1 MCPIARLPFVPG
13 SLVQMGH
20 RTHRVILCLGLYLL
34 KILKVPRAVCGAWGG
49 LWDEGGG
56 TVGVKGRFS
65 SHSDQMLS
73 YNLGRRL
80 PADHVSGYL
89 QFKVEVTSSVHEGEV
104 SV

>member
-1 MCPIARLPFVPG
+1 
-13 SLVQMGH
+13 MG
-20 RTHRVILCLGLYLL
+20 
-34 KILKVPRAVCGAWGG
+34 CGGG
-49 LWDEGGG
+49 LWEEGEG
-56 TVGVKGRFS
+56 TIRMKGHFS
-65 SHSDQMLS
+65 SRSDQMLS